1 MKKAK
6 QIAVITGASS
16 GIGREFAIQTAK
28 HYPRLDQLWV
38 VARRKDK
45 LSSLKED
52 IGTLAPHIEVVCL
65 PLDLSLN
72 TDIFKIKER
81 LESQKPSV
89 RLLVNCA
96 GYGRLG
102 PFADGDYETE
112 IGMVDVNCRGLT
124 AVTHLILPYM
134 PPKSR
139 IIQLASAAAFIP
151 QKNFAVYAASKAYV
165 DSFSMGLRAELKSR
179 KITVTSVC
187 PGPVDTDFFHVADPD
202 DETKLY
208 KKLARVP
215 KEAVVAHALHCARH
229 GKARSV
235 YSPLIKAGYVLS
247 HLVP

>member
-16 GIGREFAIQTAK
+16 GIGREFAIQIAK

-38 VARRKDK
+38 VARRKDR
-45 LSSLKED
+45 LSALKED

-124 AVTHLILPYM
+124 AITHLILPYM

-215 KEAVVAHALHCARH
+215 KEAVVAYALHCARH

>member
-1 MKKAK
+1 MKRTK

-28 HYPRLDQLWV
+28 RYPRLDQLWV

-45 LSSLKED
+45 LSALKEE
-52 IGTLAPHIEVVCL
+52 IQTFAPCMEVVCL
-65 PLDLSLN
+65 SLDLSLE
-72 TDIFKIKER
+72 TDIFKLKER
-81 LESQKPSV
+81 LESHKPSV

-102 PFADGDYETE
+102 SFADCDYQTE
-112 IGMVDVNCRGLT
+112 IGMIDVNCRALT
-124 AVTHLILPYM
+124 AVTHLMLPYM

-151 QKNFAVYAASKAYV
+151 QKNFAVYAASKAYA

-215 KEAVVAHALHCARH
+215 KEAVVAYAFHCARY
-229 GKARSV
+229 GMARSI
-235 YSPLIKAGYVLS
+235 YSPLIKICYVLS